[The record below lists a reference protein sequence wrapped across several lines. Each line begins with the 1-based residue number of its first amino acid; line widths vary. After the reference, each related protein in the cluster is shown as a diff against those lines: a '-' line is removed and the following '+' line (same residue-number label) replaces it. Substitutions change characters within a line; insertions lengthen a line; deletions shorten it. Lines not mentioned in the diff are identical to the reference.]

1 MSTLHK
7 EDTLQAI
14 YEDLPDTHPEEWAAI
29 QKQWDKG
36 EGSLGDCMDARCD
49 LAKKIYEEQAL

>member
-1 MSTLHK
+1 MSTPHK

-14 YEDLPDTHPEEWAAI
+14 YDEIPRTHPEDWAAI

-36 EGSLGDCMDARCD
+36 ESLGGCLDARCD
-49 LAKKIYEEQAL
+49 LAKKIYEDQAL